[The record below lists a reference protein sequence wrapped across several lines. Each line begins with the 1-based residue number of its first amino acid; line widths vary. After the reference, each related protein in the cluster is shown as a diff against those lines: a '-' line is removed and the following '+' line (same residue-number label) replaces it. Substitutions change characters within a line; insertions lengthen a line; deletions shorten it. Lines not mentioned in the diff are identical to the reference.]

1 MRSVGFEKALS
12 VGMSKTIRR
21 LQKTVFK
28 AWLNEES
35 GYD

>member
-12 VGMSKTIRR
+12 VGVNKTSRR

-28 AWLNEES
+28 AWLNEEF

>member
-1 MRSVGFEKALS
+1 MRLVGFEKALS
-12 VGMSKTIRR
+12 VGLSKMIRR

-28 AWLNEES
+28 AWLNEEF